1 MLAVEYNDEPL
12 TPDHGF
18 PVRVLVPGWVGARS
32 VKWIEN
38 IIISDKQCDMK
49 SYTKSYRL
57 NKGFTQEMRDL
68 PVNSSIQWPQHGD
81 QISIEKDGILT
92 ISGEAHSGDG
102 KPIIRV
108 DVSVDGGKTWNEGKL
123 LNQPHNLAKKKWS
136 WTKWECQVD
145 VSELQKEVGNR
156 EEGAQLELVCRAMD
170 LSHNRQPETCKA
182 DLTFNPK
189 GYSANPYHR
198 IRVNVTFEQ

>member
-68 PVNSSIQWPQHGD
+68 PVNSSIQWPENGAHVVLK
-81 QISIEKDGILT
+81 KDEILK
-92 ISGEAHSGDG
+92 ICGEAHSGDG
-102 KPIIRV
+102 KSIIRV
-108 DVSVDGGKTWNEGKL
+108 DVSVDGGQTWNEGKL
-123 LNQPHNLAKKKWS
+123 LDQPNNLAKKKWS
-136 WTKWECQVD
+136 WTKWECKVD
-145 VSELQKEVGNR
+145 VSDLVSDDTVELHV
-156 EEGAQLELVCRAMD
+156 VCRAMD
-170 LSHNRQPETCKA
+170 LSHNRQPETCEA

-189 GYSANPYHR
+189 GYAANPYHR
-198 IRVNVTFEQ
+198 IRVFLEFE